1 MLSTLMHGLF
11 SHILALGFA
20 IARIFPCLLIVPAF
34 SFFTLKGMV
43 RSAIIVSLSLFL
55 VPALQPAVSAL
66 SEDPYVLL
74 GIAMKE
80 VVIGMFLGILL
91 SLPFWI
97 FESVGALF
105 DNQRGAMSGGQLN
118 PSLGPDVTIIGHML
132 QQWFIMLMMLS
143 FGLSLMTQVIWDS
156 YRLWPLESWL
166 PSFTAQG
173 FSYFLDLLAEMF
185 THIVLFAAPLVL
197 VLMLLDF
204 CVGVLSIY
212 SPQLQ
217 ATVLT
222 VPLKSIVGILFFLMY
237 LPTLE
242 YLANHQ
248 LSSFHDL
255 IAHLALVFP
264 KGGPL

>member
-1 MLSTLMHGLF
+1 MLTTVMHELF
-11 SHILALGFA
+11 SYILALGFA

-55 VPALQPAVSAL
+55 VPALQPVL
-66 SEDPYVLL
+66 SVLSKDPYVLL

-80 VVIGMFLGILL
+80 IVIGMFLGILL
-91 SLPFWI
+91 SVPFWI

-118 PSLGPDVTIIGHML
+118 PALGPDVTIIGHML
-132 QQWFIMLMMLS
+132 QQWFIMLLMLG
-143 FGLSLMTQVIWDS
+143 FGLTVMTQVIWDS

-166 PSFTAQG
+166 PTFSAKG
-173 FSYFLDLLAEMF
+173 FSYFLDLLADMF
-185 THIVLFAAPLVL
+185 TKSVLFAAPLVL
-197 VLMLLDF
+197 VLMLIDF
-204 CVGVLSIY
+204 CIGVLSVY
-212 SPQLQ
+212 SQQLQ
-217 ATVLT
+217 ASTLS

-248 LSSFHDL
+248 LASFHDL
-255 IAHLALVFP
+255 IAHLTLVFP
-264 KGGPL
+264 KGGAL